1 MSEKI
6 RYTVWVGGTE
16 VNDNYLKSS
25 EEAEELANKYREE
38 GYDDVRIFEMCIDN
52 MFHIEEICNVWYELY
67 GEELEEG
74 FPGFIDEL
82 KQRIS

>member
-16 VNDNYLKSS
+16 VNDSYLKSS

-38 GYDDVRIFEMCIDN
+38 GYDDVRIQSFFAQTAWEEDN
-52 MFHIEEICNVWYELY
+52 ELLNKGY
-67 GEELEEG
+67 
-74 FPGFIDEL
+74 IT
-82 KQRIS
+82 